1 MEQSK
6 VLIFLVEDEHLVR
19 ELLEHALV
27 DNGFA
32 VETAEAAKRQF
43 KCSTLPELTIVL
55 WSQT

>member
-32 VETAEAAKRQF
+32 VETAESVIRRAI
-43 KCSTLPELTIVL
+43 LTP
-55 WSQT
+55 